1 MKNNKWYV
9 ISTFV
14 LGCIVINFAGR
25 ILSDRLQLP
34 LWLDSFGTVT
44 AAYVLGPFCAAM
56 VGMTVNL
63 TYGILYSWTNM
74 FYAVVSAMVGITTG
88 ICVKKGFLK
97 NLYGVLSTSFL
108 IAVLSVTLSR
118 LIICIVMVL
127 RRISGETVLLS
138 LWKKLDSTAFSV
150 TVWDSFILIF
160 LIRL

>member
-63 TYGILYSWTNM
+63 TYGIYIPGQICFTQWSVPW
-74 FYAVVSAMVGITTG
+74 SA
-88 ICVKKGFLK
+88 
-97 NLYGVLSTSFL
+97 
-108 IAVLSVTLSR
+108 
-118 LIICIVMVL
+118 
-127 RRISGETVLLS
+127 
-138 LWKKLDSTAFSV
+138 
-150 TVWDSFILIF
+150 
-160 LIRL
+160 

>member
-88 ICVKKGFLK
+88 ICVK
-97 NLYGVLSTSFL
+97 
-108 IAVLSVTLSR
+108 
-118 LIICIVMVL
+118 
-127 RRISGETVLLS
+127 RIFKKS
-138 LWKKLDSTAFSV
+138 LWSTFNKFFNSG
-150 TVWDSFILIF
+150 FIGDTF
-160 LIRL
+160 CPA

>member
-108 IAVLSVTLSR
+108 IAVL
-118 LIICIVMVL
+118 
-127 RRISGETVLLS
+127 LS